1 MSLAGEL
8 RELSE
13 TAADLSGAV
22 ERVRRQQVLIERLHT
37 HGIDTS
43 AAETLLD
50 TLLATRDLMQE
61 HRRVIL
67 HELGL

>member
-13 TAADLSGAV
+13 TAADLSGAIQ
-22 ERVRRQQVLIERLHT
+22 RVRRQEALIDRLHT
-37 HGIDTS
+37 RGIDTR
-43 AAETLLD
+43 AAETLLN
-50 TLLATRDLMQE
+50 TLLETRALMQE

-67 HELGL
+67 RELGL